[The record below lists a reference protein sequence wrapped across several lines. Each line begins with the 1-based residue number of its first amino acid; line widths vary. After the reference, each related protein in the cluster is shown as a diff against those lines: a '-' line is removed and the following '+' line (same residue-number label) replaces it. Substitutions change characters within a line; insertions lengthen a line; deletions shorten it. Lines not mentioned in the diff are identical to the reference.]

1 MPNGKKVLVVMGVS
15 GTGKTTIGKLLAHR
29 LKHPFFDGDDFHP
42 KENIEKMK
50 TGHPLNDDDRKEWL
64 LRLNQ
69 LAREHRHSGAVI
81 CCSALRKNYRSLLRA
96 GVGTCMEFIYLNGS
110 FELIKSRLEARKDHF
125 MPIELLKS
133 QFETLEPPTR
143 AIKVSVTKEPEKII
157 KEIVAQIKS

>member
-15 GTGKTTIGKLLAHR
+15 GTGKTTVGKLLAKK
-29 LKHPFFDGDDFHP
+29 LKYPFFDGDDFHP

-50 TGHPLNDDDRKEWL
+50 AGQPLTDEDRKEWL

-69 LAREHRHSGAVI
+69 VAREHRHTGAII

-143 AIKVSVTKEPEKII
+143 AITISISKEPDQII
-157 KEIVAQIKS
+157 KEIVGQIK

>member
-15 GTGKTTIGKLLAHR
+15 GTGKTTVGKLLAKK
-29 LKHPFFDGDDFHP
+29 LKYPFFDGDDFHP

-50 TGHPLNDDDRKEWL
+50 AGQPLTDEDRKEWL

-69 LAREHRHSGAVI
+69 VAREHRHTGAII

-143 AIKVSVTKEPEKII
+143 AISVSISKKPNQII
-157 KEIVAQIKS
+157 EEIVGQIK